1 MHETL
6 LLFDAIIIIIIIV
19 SQNSKSWKER
29 ATVIVMVVSFFSKGG
44 FDQRINR
51 YQRRA
56 AWHASLPLLLSLPV
70 SPEQI
75 LATFILARPADC
87 DTGWILI
94 VNAAVY
100 QSRIDSRPLSPESPG
115 VIHDEIRI
123 ESFFAVIDIHA
134 NGAKGYHTPY
144 LENFFLSLS
153 VSLSP
158 IFMRV
163 TCYAWK
169 EGRRRGSDFSN
180 TFPPGSETIRHGI
193 FDATFSSTS
202 PSSSSDCKF
211 YSCFREE

>member
-1 MHETL
+1 MQHNNNNNN
-6 LLFDAIIIIIIIV
+6 
-19 SQNSKSWKER
+19 NSKPEFEIEEGTSNSNSNGSN
-29 ATVIVMVVSFFSKGG
+29 SFFFKRRLRSKDKPLSEAGCVA
-44 FDQRINR
+44 RIP
-51 YQRRA
+51 
-56 AWHASLPLLLSLPV
+56 PLLPLPV
-70 SPEQI
+70 SSEQI

-202 PSSSSDCKF
+202 PSSSSNCKF
-211 YSCFREE
+211 YSCFREEY